1 MLINSHCH
9 LDYFTDAERP
19 EVLARAAAAGVDEM
33 VTIGTT
39 LAQSRTLPTLA
50 GAQPNVSCL
59 TSASTR
65 TMRRKRRFL
74 QPKPLPR

>member
-19 EVLARAAAAGVDEM
+19 AVMARAAAAGVSEM

-39 LAQSRTLPTLA
+39 LAQSRRLPASAEARRTS
-50 GAQPNVSCL
+50 GAQ
-59 TSASTR
+59 SACIRITR
-65 TMRRKRRFL
+65 PRRRCQR
-74 QPKPLPR
+74 PRT